1 MGNNN
6 NKAKDNTLFGNIKSD
21 YIFQEIFEKIKE
33 QKMLKIINYNKSIQK
48 RLNKDINKLQILF
61 F

>member
-21 YIFQEIFEKIKE
+21 YIFQEILEKIKE
-33 QKMLKIINYNKSIQK
+33 KNYLKLLNIIRVFK
-48 RLNKDINKLQILF
+48 KD
-61 F
+61 